1 MKEVIED
8 FLSKRPSV
16 VAAYGYG
23 SGVFKQAGYSK
34 DDKTQLDLI
43 LVVDDVKKWHLE
55 NIKLNPNDYS
65 FIGRMYFKLSSKEE
79 LIGKTGVTYLSNIL
93 YKGNEFKYGIVDINF
108 LKEAL
113 HTWNSFYLT
122 GRFQKTVLEIKS
134 TDEIRKLILEN
145 RRSAIIVALL
155 MTDDEVTM
163 KNLLVELCNLS
174 YAGDT
179 RMKVAENPRKVL
191 NIVEGSYQEYLKIYK
206 SIIEHFASI
215 NDDNILVNHDLVL
228 ESYESIPVCLKE
240 YLESNRVDIHNPELV
255 KEFIMA
261 YLGELNKNES
271 MYQTLKGL
279 KTNGVVRSVKYALA
293 KVKKRFKK

>member
-1 MKEVIED
+1 MKKVIED
-8 FLSKRPSV
+8 FLSKRPDV
-16 VAAYGYG
+16 IAAYGYG

-43 LVVDDVKKWHLE
+43 LIVDDVKKWHLE

-65 FIGRMYFKLSSKEE
+65 FIGRMYFKLTRREKLVGE
-79 LIGKTGVTYLSNIL
+79 TGVTYLSNIL

-113 HTWNSFYLT
+113 HTWNSFYMT
-122 GRFQKTVLEIKS
+122 GRFQKTILEIKS
-134 TDEIRKLILEN
+134 TDEIRELILEN
-145 RRSAIIVALL
+145 RRSAIIVSLL
-155 MTDDEVTM
+155 MTDDEITM

-191 NIVEGSYQEYLKIYK
+191 NIVEGSYQEYLKMYQ
-206 SIIEHFASI
+206 SIVECFAKI
-215 NDDNILVNHDLVL
+215 KKDLVLVNHELVV
-228 ESYESIPVCLKE
+228 ESYDTLPICIRE
-240 YLESNRVDIHNPELV
+240 YLESNMVDINDRESV
-255 KEFIMA
+255 KSYIMD

-279 KTNGVVRSVKYALA
+279 KTNGVVRSAKYALA
-293 KVKKRFKK
+293 KVRKRFKK